1 VVLLNIKLIWHRIS
15 EDNTFGTFK
24 KKIKL
29 LVFFLGFL
37 IVLAFI
43 FFSLMLS
50 PKNISDKTNR
60 SFTVKR
66 GMSAKRLAVE
76 LEQQGL
82 IKNSFVFN
90 FYAKL
95 KGLDMKIKSG
105 IYMLSPSMTPQ
116 EVLNKMVSGDIKS
129 DDIVV
134 TIPEGST
141 LEQIAGIF
149 EKRNLVSKDDF
160 INTAKIDNYRAK
172 YDFLQDFPNTNLE
185 GLLFPDTYFFRRG
198 EPAEFYI
205 EKMLNRFYEIYYLK
219 NNLKEKEDSLGM
231 YTYQVITIASIIEAE
246 AKLNEEK
253 PIIAS
258 VFYNRLKKGMPL
270 QSCATVIYALKEH
283 KEHLATED
291 LKVDSPYNTYIY
303 AGFPPGPIGS
313 PGFEAISSALNPK
326 TTNYLYFV
334 ANGDGS
340 HTFSETYSA
349 HLEAK
354 KRSNQKDK

>member
-1 VVLLNIKLIWHRIS
+1 MNIKLIWHKIS
-15 EDNTFGTFK
+15 EDTSFSTFK
-24 KKIKL
+24 KNIKVF
-29 LVFFLGFL
+29 VFFLGIL
-37 IVLAFI
+37 VVLAFI

-50 PKNISDKTNR
+50 PKNISDNNDR

-66 GMSAKRLAVE
+66 GIPAKHLAME
-76 LEQQGL
+76 LERQGL
-82 IKNSFVFN
+82 IKNSFAFN

-105 IYMLSPSMTPQ
+105 TYVLNPSMTAH
-116 EVLNKMVSGDIKS
+116 EVLSKMVSGDIKS

-134 TIPEGST
+134 TVPEGST

-149 EKRNLVSKDDF
+149 EKQNLVSKDDF
-160 INTAKIDNYRAK
+160 INAAKIDNYRAK
-172 YDFLQDFPNTNLE
+172 YDFLQDFPNTSLE
-185 GLLFPDTYFFRRG
+185 GLLYPDTYFFRRG
-198 EPAEFYI
+198 ESAEFYI
-205 EKMLNRFYEIYYLK
+205 EKMLNRFYEIYFIE
-219 NNLKEKEDSLGM
+219 NNFNEKEKGLGID
-231 YTYQVITIASIIEAE
+231 TYQVITIASIIEAE
-246 AKLNEEK
+246 AKLSEEK
-253 PIIAS
+253 PIVAS
-258 VFYNRLKKGMPL
+258 VFYNRLKKGIPL

-313 PGFEAISSALNPK
+313 PGLEAIFSAVNPE

-354 KRSNQKDK
+354 KRINQKNK